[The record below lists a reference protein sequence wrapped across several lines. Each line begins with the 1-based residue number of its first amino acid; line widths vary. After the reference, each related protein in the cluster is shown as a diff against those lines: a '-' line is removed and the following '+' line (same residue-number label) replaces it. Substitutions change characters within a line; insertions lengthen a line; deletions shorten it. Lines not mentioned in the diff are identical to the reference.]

1 VSRCT
6 RAVTVRGV
14 TLTLWMAGVVLGAVS
29 CSSDDIAGP
38 SDSVS
43 PPAAGTALGP
53 TAAGALSFYQVDAGE
68 IHTCGVTMDNL
79 AYCWGWNSNYGALG
93 DGTRTNRPA
102 PVRVI
107 GGLRFKVVSAG
118 SSHTCGVAMEDRAY
132 CWGGGFFGQLG
143 DGTNTPTRLAPVLVS
158 GGLLFREITTGSA
171 HTCGLTTKNRLYCW
185 GLNTFGQLGDGTTMT
200 RVRPVLVSSRHR
212 FRLVS
217 AGDDHSCAVTK
228 SHKTFCWGSNSN
240 GRLGDGST
248 VLRRLTPVAV
258 YGKSRFSQV
267 SAGRGHTCAA
277 TADYRTFCWGD
288 GTFGQIG
295 DGNTITRNTPT
306 EVAGGLS
313 FRRVSAGAYHTCGE
327 TTDNR
332 GYCWGNNGVGQLG
345 DGTHFNSRLTP
356 VAIAGG
362 LRFSQLSAGGIHSC
376 GKTPAAVA
384 YCWGWNIT
392 GEVGDG
398 TTIQRLSPVPVAGA
412 T

>member
-1 VSRCT
+1 
-6 RAVTVRGV
+6 
-14 TLTLWMAGVVLGAVS
+14 
-29 CSSDDIAGP
+29 
-38 SDSVS
+38 
-43 PPAAGTALGP
+43 
-53 TAAGALSFYQVDAGE
+53 
-68 IHTCGVTMDNL
+68 
-79 AYCWGWNSNYGALG
+79 
-93 DGTRTNRPA
+93 
-102 PVRVI
+102 
-107 GGLRFKVVSAG
+107 
-118 SSHTCGVAMEDRAY
+118 
-132 CWGGGFFGQLG
+132 
-143 DGTNTPTRLAPVLVS
+143 
-158 GGLLFREITTGSA
+158 
-171 HTCGLTTKNRLYCW
+171 
-185 GLNTFGQLGDGTTMT
+185 
-200 RVRPVLVSSRHR
+200 
-212 FRLVS
+212 
-217 AGDDHSCAVTK
+217 
-228 SHKTFCWGSNSN
+228 
-240 GRLGDGST
+240 
-248 VLRRLTPVAV
+248 
-258 YGKSRFSQV
+258 V

-412 T
+412 A